1 MIELLAFT
9 IVPARREP
17 LSYYGTWRFWL
28 GLALLVVVEFAFMA
42 ALLAD

>member
-17 LSYYGTWRFWL
+17 PGRPGTWRFWL
-28 GLALLVVVEFAFMA
+28 GLALLLGAEAAFMV